1 MSDLLLELYSEE
13 IPPVLQED
21 AKNSIAANFIS
32 FFEKH
37 GFKKIVSEVYSTPK
51 RLIFYYNN
59 LPLNIETEEKVLR
72 GPKVGSPEQAIQGF
86 IKSNSLDAKDVY
98 EEETDKG
105 KFFFAKTHKRKISV
119 TEEIKKNIPHFLNG
133 VQWKKKMRWGNHD
146 LSWGRPLKSILC
158 LFDKHIIPF
167 NFFHLS
173 STNLTYIGG
182 PLEDKALVVND
193 YDHYKKILNDNKII
207 FDNNEREKIITKNI
221 LSSLKKNN
229 CELEINQKL
238 LKQVINL
245 VETPVVLKGTFLK
258 EFLKLPE
265 ELLILTMR
273 HHQRYFPMR
282 SIDTHKLINNFIVV
296 ANKEDIKNKILKGN
310 ERVLTAR
317 LTDAK
322 FFWEKNKSQNLVKQ
336 VSKLKGITF
345 YKGLGTLHDKT
356 QRIRVLTSFIS
367 DIINCKRDDAE
378 IAASIC
384 KADLVSDLVG
394 EYPELQG
401 VLGKYFAIEQ
411 GFSLAIAN
419 AIADHYLPV
428 GPEDRVPKEKISI
441 AVALSDKI
449 DNLVGF
455 FGINEKPT
463 SSKDPYALRRSALG
477 ILRILIENRISISLK
492 ELINNSKNSYLTQG
506 VNMQNQKFTEEILAF
521 ISDRFKNLLKDQKIR
536 SDVIES
542 VLSSSRSDDYFALF
556 SKIKNLNKSLS
567 SEDGQKA
574 IAVYKR
580 CSNILEQSTKD
591 NKQEFFGDP
600 ETVLFKHNEENFLL
614 EKLNNIREH
623 YTTPARLRTVEQTMY
638 LLGETKSFV
647 DKFFDNVKVNDENEQ
662 IKKNRLELL
671 FLLCKTFDTFADF
684 SKFEI

>member
-13 IPPVLQED
+13 IPPILQED
-21 AKNSIAANFIS
+21 AKNGIAENFNS

-37 GFKKIVSEVYSTPK
+37 GFKKIISEIYSTPK

-59 LPLNIETEEKVLR
+59 LPTNIKVEAKVLR
-72 GPKVGSPEQAIQGF
+72 GPKVGAPEQAVQGF
-86 IKSNSLDAKDVY
+86 IKSNNLDSKDVY
-98 EEETDKG
+98 EEDTDKG
-105 KFFFAKTHKRKISV
+105 KFFFAKTQKKEIAV
-119 TEEIKKNIPHFLNG
+119 VEEIKKNIPHFLNG
-133 VQWKKKMRWGNHD
+133 LQWRKKMRWGDHD

-158 LFDKHIIPF
+158 LFDREVIPF
-167 NFFHLS
+167 NFYHLV
-173 STNLTYIGG
+173 STKITYVDG
-182 PLEDKALVVND
+182 PLEDKAVVVKD
-193 YDHYKKILNDNKII
+193 FIHFKKILTDKKII
-207 FDNNEREKIITKNI
+207 FGNADREKLITKNI
-221 LSSLKKNN
+221 HSFLKKND

-245 VETPVVLKGTFLK
+245 VEDPVVLKGSFLK
-258 EFLKLPE
+258 DFLKLPE
-265 ELLILTMR
+265 ELLILTMQ

-282 SIDTHKLINNFIVV
+282 SVNNHKLVNNFIVV
-296 ANKEDIKNKILKGN
+296 ANKDDIANKIIKGN

-345 YKGLGTLHDKT
+345 YQSLGSLHDKT
-356 QRIRVLTSFIS
+356 QRIRVLASFIA
-367 DIINCKRDDAE
+367 DIINCKKVDAE

-401 VLGKYFAIEQ
+401 VLGKYFALEQ
-411 GFSLAIAN
+411 GFSSEIAN
-419 AIADHYLPV
+419 AISDHYLPV

-441 AVALSDKI
+441 AVALADKI

-477 ILRILIENRISISLK
+477 ILRILIENKTTISLK

-506 VNMQNQKFTEEILAF
+506 ITMQNLKFTEEILSF
-521 ISDRFKNLLKDQKIR
+521 ITDRFKNLLKDQKIR
-536 SDVIES
+536 PDVIES
-542 VLSSSRSDDYFALF
+542 VLFNSRSDDYFLTF
-556 SKIKNLNKSLS
+556 SKIKNLNKAIK
-567 SEDGQKA
+567 SEDGQDA

-580 CSNILEQSTKD
+580 CANILEQSTKGS
-591 NKQEFFGDP
+591 KQEFFGDP
-600 ETVLFKHNEENFLL
+600 DTVLFKHNEENFLL
-614 EKLNNIREH
+614 EKINEIREH
-623 YTTPARLRTVEQTMY
+623 YTTPARLRSVEQTMS
-638 LLGETKSFV
+638 LLGGTKGFV
-647 DKFFDNVKVNDENEQ
+647 DKFFDNVKVNDEDEQ
-662 IKKNRLELL
+662 FKKNRLELL

-684 SKFEI
+684 SKIEI

>member
-21 AKNSIAANFIS
+21 AKNGITENFNS

-37 GFKKIVSEVYSTPK
+37 GFKKIVSEIYSTPK
-51 RLIFYYNN
+51 RLILYYNN
-59 LPLNIETEEKVLR
+59 LPTNIKIEAKVLR
-72 GPKVGSPEQAIQGF
+72 GPKVGAPEQAVQGF
-86 IKSNSLDAKDVY
+86 VKSNNLDPKDVY

-105 KFFFAKTHKRKISV
+105 KFFFAKTQRKEIAV
-119 TEEIKKNIPHFLNG
+119 FEEIKKNIPHFLNG
-133 VQWKKKMRWGNHD
+133 LQWRKKMRWGDHD

-158 LFDKHIIPF
+158 LFDKEVIPF
-167 NFFHLS
+167 NFYHLA
-173 STNLTYIGG
+173 STKITYVDG
-182 PLEDKALVVND
+182 PLEDKAVIVKD
-193 YDHYKKILNDNKII
+193 YPHFKKILEDKKII
-207 FDNNEREKIITKNI
+207 FNNADREKLITKNI
-221 LSSLKKNN
+221 HSFLKKND

-245 VETPVVLKGTFLK
+245 VEDPVVLKGSFLK
-258 EFLKLPE
+258 DFLKLPE
-265 ELLILTMR
+265 ELLILTMQ

-282 SIDTHKLINNFIVV
+282 SVNNHKLINNFIVV
-296 ANKEDIKNKILKGN
+296 ANKDDIANKIIKGN

-345 YKGLGTLHDKT
+345 YQSLGSLHDKT
-356 QRIRVLTSFIS
+356 QRIRVLASFIA
-367 DIINCKRDDAE
+367 DIINCKKVDAE

-401 VLGKYFAIEQ
+401 VLGKYFALEQ
-411 GFSLAIAN
+411 GFSSEIAN
-419 AIADHYLPV
+419 AISDHYLPI
-428 GPEDRVPKEKISI
+428 GPEDRVPKERISI
-441 AVALSDKI
+441 AVALADKI

-477 ILRILIENRISISLK
+477 ILRIVIENKITISLK

-506 VNMQNQKFTEEILAF
+506 VTMQNPKFTEEILSF
-521 ISDRFKNLLKDQKIR
+521 ITDRFKNLLKDQKIR
-536 SDVIES
+536 SDIIES
-542 VLSSSRSDDYFALF
+542 VLFNSRSDDFF
-556 SKIKNLNKSLS
+556 SIFNKIKNLHKAIKSD
-567 SEDGQKA
+567 DGQVA

-580 CSNILEQSTKD
+580 CLNILEQSSKGS
-591 NKQEFFGDP
+591 KQEFFGDP
-600 ETVLFKHNEENFLL
+600 DAVLFKYNEENFLL
-614 EKLNNIREH
+614 EKINEIREH
-623 YTTPARLRTVEQTMY
+623 YTTPTRLRTVEQTMA
-638 LLGETKSFV
+638 LLGGTKGFV
-647 DKFFDNVKVNDENEQ
+647 DKFFENVKVNDEDEQ
-662 IKKNRLELL
+662 LKKNRLELL

-684 SKFEI
+684 SKIEI

>member
-13 IPPVLQED
+13 IPPTLQED
-21 AKNSIAANFIS
+21 AKNNIAANFTS
-32 FFEKH
+32 FFEKYD
-37 GFKKIVSEVYSTPK
+37 FKKVASEIYSTPK

-59 LPLNIETEEKVLR
+59 LPTNIKTEAKVLR
-72 GPKVGSPEQAIQGF
+72 GPKVGAPEQAIQGF
-86 IKSNSLDAKDVY
+86 IKSNNLDSKEIY

-105 KFFFAKTHKRKISV
+105 KFFFVKIQKKEIPV
-119 TEEIKKNIPHFLNG
+119 VEEIKKNIPHFLNG
-133 VQWKKKMRWGNHD
+133 LQWRKKMRWGNYD

-158 LFDKHIIPF
+158 LFDKQAITF
-167 NFFHLS
+167 NFFHLT
-173 STNLTYIGG
+173 STNITYVDG
-182 PLEDKALVVND
+182 PLEDKAVVIRD
-193 YDHYKKILNDNKII
+193 YSHFKKILTDKRII
-207 FDNNEREKIITKNI
+207 FNNTEREKLITKSI
-221 LSSLKKNN
+221 QLFLKKSD
-229 CELEINQKL
+229 CELEINNKL

-245 VETPVVLKGTFLK
+245 VEDPIILKGSFLK
-258 EFLKLPE
+258 DFLKLPE
-265 ELLILTMR
+265 ELLILTMQ
-273 HHQRYFPMR
+273 HHQRYFSMR
-282 SIDTHKLINNFIVV
+282 SNNNNKLINSFIVV
-296 ANKEDIKNKILKGN
+296 ANKEDIKNKIIKGN

-345 YKGLGTLHDKT
+345 YQSLGSLYDKT
-356 QRIRVLTSFIS
+356 QRIRVLASFIA
-367 DIINCKRDDAE
+367 DIINCKKDDAE

-401 VLGKYFAIEQ
+401 VLGKYFAVEQ
-411 GFSLAIAN
+411 GFSLEIAN
-419 AIADHYLPV
+419 AISDHYLPV

-441 AVALSDKI
+441 AVALADKI

-492 ELINNSKNSYLTQG
+492 ELINNSKNSYLTQR
-506 VNMQNQKFTEEILAF
+506 VSMQNLKFTEEILSF

-536 SDVIES
+536 PDAIES
-542 VLSSSRSDDYFALF
+542 VLFNSRSDDYFALF
-556 SKIKNLNKSLS
+556 TKIKNLNKVVKSD
-567 SEDGQKA
+567 DGQNV

-580 CSNILEQSTKD
+580 CTNILEQSKKEL
-591 NKQEFFGDP
+591 KQEFYGDP
-600 ETVLFKHNEENFLL
+600 DTVLFKHNEENFLL
-614 EKLNNIREH
+614 EKINEIREH
-623 YTTPARLRTVEQTMY
+623 YTTPARLRTVEQTMA
-638 LLGETKSFV
+638 LLASTKGFV

-671 FLLCKTFDTFADF
+671 FLLCKTFDSFADF
-684 SKFEI
+684 SKFEV

>member
-13 IPPVLQED
+13 VPPVLQED
-21 AKNSIAANFIS
+21 AKNGITENFNS

-37 GFKKIVSEVYSTPK
+37 GFKKIVSEIYSTPK

-59 LPLNIETEEKVLR
+59 LPTNIKIEAKVLR
-72 GPKVGSPEQAIQGF
+72 GPKVGAPEQAVQGF
-86 IKSNSLDAKDVY
+86 IKSNNLDSKDVY
-98 EEETDKG
+98 EEDTDKG
-105 KFFFAKTHKRKISV
+105 KFFFAKTKKKEIAV
-119 TEEIKKNIPHFLNG
+119 VEEIKKNIPHFLNG
-133 VQWKKKMRWGNHD
+133 LQWRKKMRWGDHD

-158 LFDKHIIPF
+158 LFDKEVIPF
-167 NFFHLS
+167 NFYHLA
-173 STNLTYIGG
+173 STKITYVDG
-182 PLEDKALVVND
+182 PLEDKAVVVKD
-193 YDHYKKILNDNKII
+193 FSHFKKILTDKKII
-207 FDNNEREKIITKNI
+207 FDNADREKLITKNI
-221 LSSLKKNN
+221 HSFLKKND

-245 VETPVVLKGTFLK
+245 VEDPVVLKGSFLK
-258 EFLKLPE
+258 DFLKLPE
-265 ELLILTMR
+265 ELLILTMQ
-273 HHQRYFPMR
+273 HHQRYFSMR
-282 SIDTHKLINNFIVV
+282 SINNHKLVNNFIVV
-296 ANKEDIKNKILKGN
+296 ANKVDIANKIIKGN

-345 YKGLGTLHDKT
+345 YQSLGSLHDKT
-356 QRIRVLTSFIS
+356 QRIRVLASFIA
-367 DIINCKRDDAE
+367 DIINCKKVDAE

-401 VLGKYFAIEQ
+401 VLGKYFALEQ
-411 GFSLAIAN
+411 GFSSEIAN
-419 AIADHYLPV
+419 AISDHYLPV

-441 AVALSDKI
+441 AVALADKI

-477 ILRILIENRISISLK
+477 ILRILIENKTTISLK

-506 VNMQNQKFTEEILAF
+506 ITMQNSKFTEEILSF
-521 ISDRFKNLLKDQKIR
+521 ITDRFKNLLKDQKIR
-536 SDVIES
+536 LDVIES
-542 VLSSSRSDDYFALF
+542 VLFNSRSDDYFLTF
-556 SKIKNLNKSLS
+556 NKIKNLNKAVK
-567 SEDGQKA
+567 SEEGQDA

-580 CSNILEQSTKD
+580 CANILEQSVKGS
-591 NKQEFFGDP
+591 KQEFFGDP
-600 ETVLFKHNEENFLL
+600 DTVLFKHNEENFLL
-614 EKLNNIREH
+614 EKINEIREH
-623 YTTPARLRTVEQTMY
+623 YTTPARLRSVEQTMA
-638 LLGETKSFV
+638 LLGGAKGFV
-647 DKFFDNVKVNDENEQ
+647 DKFFDNVKVNDEDEQ
-662 IKKNRLELL
+662 FKKNRLELL

-684 SKFEI
+684 SKIEI